1 MLRLLL
7 IAFLL
12 IAPHFAV
19 ASTTCNYWD
28 THIKFSDGTKQCLRE
43 FSEFLS
49 RKPGNSGSSLAESI
63 SAAGHAALAVNE
75 DSMVCSLAIG
85 LVTAQAQGTQ
95 SDQSIVGQ
103 PAGVALERCTM
114 ALRAA
119 GAPSSCKCHV
129 LFDFDSTSLTQT
141 QFRERL
147 TLLEQQA
154 QRGGRALGDTPA
166 VIGTNSQPSEES
178 NEYREREKLK
188 TQFEAE
194 RQARIALERR
204 LAEQAKLI
212 AQGPAETPAPIT
224 PTPSRQVKD
233 TSNLKER
240 RVALVIG
247 NSAYKVNP
255 LANPTNDAADVAS
268 ALLALGFETTLLQ
281 NATISDMRQA
291 TRKFADLV
299 SLSDVA
305 LVFYAG
311 HGIEVKGRNFLLP
324 INADVKHE
332 YELEDQAYEAGRW
345 LDMLESIKG
354 ANSQRVNIVIL
365 DACRDNA
372 FSRGWRS
379 AGRGLAR
386 MDAPTGTFVAF
397 ATAPGKVASDG
408 DGQRN
413 SPFTRG
419 LLSVIQRPNLP
430 IELMFKEV
438 RRMVIEETRGEQVP
452 WDNSSLVGNFSF
464 KVGN

>member
-1 MLRLLL
+1 M
-7 IAFLL
+7 
-12 IAPHFAV
+12 
-19 ASTTCNYWD
+19 
-28 THIKFSDGTKQCLRE
+28 
-43 FSEFLS
+43 
-49 RKPGNSGSSLAESI
+49 
-63 SAAGHAALAVNE
+63 
-75 DSMVCSLAIG
+75 
-85 LVTAQAQGTQ
+85 
-95 SDQSIVGQ
+95 
-103 PAGVALERCTM
+103 ERCQA
-114 ALRAA
+114 ALRAVQA
-119 GAPSSCKCHV
+119 KPTCKCQL
-129 LFDFDSTSLTQT
+129 LFDFDSTPLPKD
-141 QFRERL
+141 QFVQRLNLLERQAVAYGQPLGPNLPVAITPNPSERL
-147 TLLEQQA
+147 ELQA
-154 QRGGRALGDTPA
+154 Q
-166 VIGTNSQPSEES
+166 I
-178 NEYREREKLK
+178 
-188 TQFEAE
+188 EAE
-194 RQARIALERR
+194 RQARMALEQK
-204 LAEQAKLI
+204 LAEQTKRVV
-212 AQGPAETPAPIT
+212 QAPSLPSIT
-224 PTPSRQVKD
+224 ATVVPSKPPLAAAVRA
-233 TSNLKER
+233 ER

-255 LANPTNDAADVAS
+255 LANPINDASDVAS

-281 NATISDMRQA
+281 NASISEMRQA

-324 INADVKHE
+324 VNADVKHE

-345 LDMLESIKG
+345 LDMMESIKG
-354 ANSQRVNIVIL
+354 ANNQRVNIVIL

-408 DGQRN
+408 EGQRN

-419 LLSVIQRPNLP
+419 LLRVIQQPDLP

-438 RRMVIEETRGEQVP
+438 RRMVIEETKGEQVP

-464 KVGN
+464 RVGR